1 MGTGAYGDR
10 KYYQNRRRKV
20 MRYHIVEFVEGC
32 YEMQSEEGYEG
43 NGTNIVATCDC
54 EEKANL
60 VLTALIVLR
69 HSEGEKEDMYHD
81 ETQLKKEYRNKMEKE
96 RIAKEVVKS

>member
-1 MGTGAYGDR
+1 
-10 KYYQNRRRKV
+10 
-20 MRYHIVEFVEGC
+20 MRYHVVEFVEGC
-32 YEMQSEEGYEG
+32 YEMQPEEAYDG

-69 HSEGEKEDMYHD
+69 HEGLKEVDMYGD
-81 ETQLKKEYRNKMEKE
+81 ETQLKKEYRRKMEKE
-96 RIAKEVVKS
+96 RIAKEGVKL